1 MILAVRANADI
12 FRVVEFKPGLNLVLA
27 HRRDESSRRHT
38 RNGLGKTTL
47 LNIIHFC
54 LGGDGRSIQGS
65 SVEKIQDWE
74 FSIDI
79 KIGTQ
84 RLTVSRSVRKPSNV
98 NVEADSEWLDQYVTS
113 EQDHTLSQQ
122 QMVFRNLRGQQT
134 VSVDEWQKLLGTVMY
149 ALASVDGVVPATSFK
164 SLLGYEV
171 RRDHFE
177 DPFKYR
183 PRQSNKDMQV
193 SNAFVLDLNWKRAND
208 LHELQSRLETI
219 SQNRRTKE
227 ESGGP
232 TARNGRT
239 TGELEAHRDH
249 LQRLVDKADSDLHQ
263 FRVHPHYVQ
272 MENEAN
278 ELTNRIHDLS
288 NHILQLKRLIDFHD
302 MSSREERPAD
312 ESKVIE
318 LYEEAGAVLSTPL
331 VKRLEDVRAFH
342 IQLIENRRDFLR
354 KEVVRL
360 NQELEN
366 ANEERENLS
375 NRQAE
380 LLQLLN
386 TYGAIEEFAL
396 IQKRNENY
404 REELEAI
411 NELLKQRK
419 QISIESSEIQI
430 ELNRLQIAAQKDSAE
445 SEAIK
450 RAATCFDSNS
460 ESLYETPGKL
470 IVEREIDTGYTF
482 RVDIKRA
489 ESAGIKKMKVFCYD
503 LMRAELWSQR
513 ETCPGF
519 LIHDSNIFD
528 GVDERQIALALELAE
543 RKARECGFQYIVCM
557 NSDTI
562 PYKRFTSGFNID
574 KFVRLRLTDNEPAG
588 RLLGIEY

>member
-1 MILAVRANADI
+1 MILAVRADADK
-12 FRVVEFKPGLNLVLA
+12 FRAVEFKPGLNIVLA
-27 HRRDESSRRHT
+27 HRRDDSSPRHT

-65 SVEKIQDWE
+65 SVEEIQDWE
-74 FSIDI
+74 FRIDI
-79 KIGTQ
+79 QIGTQ

-98 NVEADSEWLDQYVTS
+98 TVEADIEWLDQYVTF
-113 EQDHTLSQQ
+113 EQEHTLSQQ
-122 QMVFRNLRGQQT
+122 QMVFRNLRGKRK

-149 ALASVDGVVPATSFK
+149 ALASVDGVAPATSFK
-164 SLLGYEV
+164 SLLGYDI

-183 PRQSNKDMQV
+183 PGQSNKDMQV
-193 SNAFVLDLNWKRAND
+193 SNAFALDLNWKRAND

-219 SQNRRTKE
+219 RQHQRTQDE
-227 ESGGP
+227 VGGS

-239 TGELEAHRDH
+239 TGELEAHRDQM
-249 LQRLVDKADSDLHQ
+249 QRLVDKADSDLRQ

-278 ELTNRIHDLS
+278 ELTKRIHDLS

-302 MSSREERPAD
+302 MSSRKERPAD

-318 LYEEAGAVLSTPL
+318 LYEEAGAILSTPL

-360 NQELEN
+360 NEELEN
-366 ANEERENLS
+366 ANEERESLS
-375 NRQAE
+375 SRQAE
-380 LLQLLN
+380 LLQVLS
-386 TYGAIEEFAL
+386 TYGAIEEFIL
-396 IQKRNENY
+396 IQKRNENF
-404 REELEAI
+404 REKLEAI
-411 NELLKQRK
+411 NELLEQRK
-419 QISIESSEIQI
+419 QVSIESSEIQI
-430 ELNRLQIAAQKDSAE
+430 ELNRLQIAAQKDSTE

-470 IVEREIDTGYTF
+470 IVEREIETGYTF

-513 ETCPGF
+513 EVGPGF

-543 RKARECGFQYIVCM
+543 RKTRECGFQYIVCL
-557 NSDTI
+557 NSDSI
-562 PYKRFTSGFNID
+562 PNDWFSDGFDIND
-574 KFVRLRLTDNEPAG
+574 FVQLRLTDDSPAG
-588 RLLGIEY
+588 RLLGIEF